1 MSTNVLSNKDI
12 KRNWHQIDAAGKV
25 VGRLATEVATIL
37 MGKNKAQFVPYMDN
51 GDFVVVTNA
60 SKIGISGKKGEQK
73 NYYRH
78 SGFPGGLKTESFNH
92 LLSRRPEEVIRH
104 AVKGMLPKNKLGR
117 RMIKKLHVFAG
128 AQHTFAKQL
137 GQSIQSESVKTEEAA
152 E

>member
-12 KRNWHQIDAAGKV
+12 KRNWHHVDAKDQI
-25 VGRLATEVATIL
+25 VGRLASQVATIL

-51 GDFVVVTNA
+51 GDFVVITNA
-60 SKIGISGKKGEQK
+60 AKVTISGKKAEQK

-78 SGFPGGLKTESFNH
+78 SGFPGGFKSETFEH
-92 LLSRRPEEVIRH
+92 LLKRRPEEVIQH

-128 AQHTFAKQL
+128 EHHTFAKQL
-137 GQSIQSESVKTEEAA
+137 GQNVKSETPIQQEVA